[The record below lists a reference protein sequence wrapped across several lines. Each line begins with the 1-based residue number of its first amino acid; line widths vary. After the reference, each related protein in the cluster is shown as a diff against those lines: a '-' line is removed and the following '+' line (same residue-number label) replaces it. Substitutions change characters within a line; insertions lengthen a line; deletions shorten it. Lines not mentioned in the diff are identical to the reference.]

1 MATNWFG
8 YYQLGSGRSEWKLMV
23 SSQRAEVIGREK
35 PSFVTALEVDTNIS
49 DESPPDVVQ
58 KARYRGDMYLDWDC
72 KSADEFGYCIND
84 VNQFLDDLQ
93 QREVNINCL
102 RIYATG
108 GRGFHVEIP
117 WGVYSTEK
125 ADKGVQYLPHI
136 YREMARQMFGRY
148 LDLSIYSGRRGR
160 MWRTCNVQRDNGQ
173 YKVQISLD
181 EMRRMTPERYT
192 ELCSAPRPA
201 LEVAAPELNAELTA
215 MFDTMQSR
223 VQNIKKTAK
232 SKDRD
237 KKLLAEY
244 GGVPPT
250 LQKLFDGEGISP
262 TTGLNHFAMQM
273 GITANELGITDPM
286 EYLERID
293 GFIKAR
299 AKAPGDKHQSE
310 AEIAREMLRI
320 FGYVVD
326 NDCYSYSIQAI
337 RQCLADPNPQQSRD
351 LDGVKPKVNEAG
363 EVVAEEGIDQQALD
377 SLKGG
382 IVVLDN
388 YIARMTDEGL
398 VPLTDFV
405 LDKDETYELCD
416 PRNPQL
422 AGTSLLSRCRVSG
435 QLQPMA
441 IFERDQLSTVAKF
454 QACANER
461 GAVTPGVNTSRDV
474 QQILAAIRDNMR
486 LTERRNKKYIIATEG
501 MQYIQD
507 PDYPDRMQHFW
518 MSVDGPL
525 SLQLDD
531 FPQYVY
537 KGFTGQEGVTGS
549 TVTQAPEL
557 ATLDNHEKVVE
568 AMLNFN
574 NSDVTVAN
582 MVGWF
587 GALFIREIMLKVNE
601 QFPLL
606 SIVGEAGS
614 GKTTGALA
622 FLQMFYY
629 RRTSNLQT
637 LQASTVYAL
646 NQFTYGSTTVPFALD
661 ESKDSSTHKERL
673 QWMNAT
679 LHALYTPKQKAQR
692 GGGSSTNKAVTAI
705 TTQEINSPMLFIG
718 EVINSIT
725 AVQERCVIAQYS
737 QAANKGREEFYW
749 TLKRNPD
756 TVAAI
761 GKALIFHALAQD
773 PDEVKAVYQEIID
786 KCMAK
791 LGSDRSV
798 RVVYNIAAVC
808 TGLKFFQSFAQSL
821 YGDRFDNRFLA
832 LADGLMNPASHPNL
846 VVESEA
852 SKTLAQLSFMSNQSS
867 TFDYALKNGED
878 YVVLAEGFVDIHI
891 NSVYYKLL
899 KFCKSTGEAPLY
911 GSLASFA
918 HGMRQCSACIDHMP
932 NSTLRTSK
940 ATKIFRFSLDVL
952 DADGIEPFRV

>member
-1 MATNWFG
+1 MATNWYE
-8 YYQLGSGRSEWKLMV
+8 YYQVGSGRSEWKIMV
-23 SSQRAEVIGREK
+23 SGQRSEVIGREK
-35 PSFVTALEVDTNIS
+35 PSFITALAVDTNI
-49 DESPPDVVQ
+49 DDDTPPDVIQ
-58 KARYRGDMYLDWDC
+58 KAKYRGDAYFDWDC
-72 KSADEFGYCIND
+72 KSADEFGHCIND
-84 VNQFLDDLQ
+84 VNGFIDDLIN
-93 QREVNINCL
+93 RGVNPNCL
-102 RIYATG
+102 RYFATG
-108 GRGFHVEIP
+108 GRGFHIEIP

-136 YREMARQMFGRY
+136 YREMARQLFGRY

-160 MWRTCNVQRDNGQ
+160 MWRTCNVQRENGQ

-181 EMRRMTPERYT
+181 EMRRMTPERYV

-201 LEVAAPELNAELTA
+201 LEVAAPQLNAELTA

-223 VQNIKKTAK
+223 VTNAKKSAK
-232 SKDRD
+232 SKERD
-237 KKLLAEY
+237 KKLLTEY

-262 TTGLNHFAMQM
+262 TAGLNHFAMQM
-273 GITANELGITDPM
+273 GIAANELGITDPT
-286 EYLERID
+286 EYLERIE

-310 AEIAREMLRI
+310 SEIAREMLRI

-337 RQCLADPNPQQSRD
+337 RQCLEDSNPQSSRD
-351 LDGVKPKVNEAG
+351 LDGVKPKVNEDG
-363 EVVAEEGIDQQALD
+363 EIIAEEGIDQQALD
-377 SLKGG
+377 SLRGG

-388 YIARMTDEGL
+388 YIARMTEEGL

-405 LDKDETYELCD
+405 LDKDETFELCD
-416 PRNPQL
+416 PRNPHM
-422 AGTSLLSRCRVSG
+422 AGSSILSRCRVRG
-435 QLQPMA
+435 QKQPLA
-441 IFERDQLSTVAKF
+441 ILEREQLGTVAKF
-454 QACANER
+454 HACANER
-461 GAVTPGVNTSRDV
+461 GGVAPGVNTSRDV
-474 QQILAAIRDNMR
+474 QQILTAIQDNLR
-486 LTERRNKKYIIATEG
+486 SAERRAKKYIIATEG

-507 PDYPDRMQHFW
+507 PDDPTKMQHFW
-518 MSVDGPL
+518 MSIDGPL
-525 SLQLDD
+525 SLHLDE

-537 KGFTGQEGVTGS
+537 KGFVGQEGITGS

-557 ATLDNHEKVVE
+557 STITGHEKVVD

-574 NSDVTVAN
+574 NSDITVAN

-587 GALFIREIMLKVNE
+587 GALFIREVMLKVNE

-606 SIVGEAGS
+606 SLVGEAGS

-622 FLQMFYY
+622 FLQLFYY

-661 ESKDSSTHKERL
+661 ESKDSSTMKERV

-679 LHALYTPKQKAQR
+679 LHALYTPKAKAQR
-692 GGGSSTNKAVTAI
+692 GGGNATSKSVTAI

-718 EVINSIT
+718 EVINGIT
-725 AVQERCVIAQYS
+725 AVQERCVIAQFS
-737 QAANKGREEFYW
+737 QAANKGREEYYW

-761 GKALIFHALAQD
+761 GKALILHALSQD
-773 PDEVKAVYQEIID
+773 PEEVKAVYQEVID
-786 KCMAK
+786 SCMAK

-808 TGLKFFQSFAQSL
+808 TGLRFFQSFVQSL
-821 YGDRFDNRFLA
+821 YGDKFDCRFEA
-832 LADGLMNPASHPNL
+832 LFDSLLNPASHPNL

-852 SKTLAQLSFMSNQSS
+852 SKTLAQLSFMSHQSS
-867 TFDYALKNGED
+867 SFDYALKHGED
-878 YVVLAEGFVDIHI
+878 YVLMSEGFVDIHI

-911 GSLASFA
+911 SSLSSFA
-918 HGMRQCSACIDHMP
+918 HGMRQCSACVDPMP
-932 NSTLRTSK
+932 NSELRTSK
-940 ATKIFRFSLDVL
+940 ATKVFRFSVDAL
-952 DADGIEPFRV
+952 DADGIEAFKQ